1 MTATPDRLPL
11 APASDDAP
19 AKVLAAVEG
28 RLASSKAENEALT
41 QETLNLYRQVNL
53 LYRIGESINA
63 CSSTVDLG
71 HLVLRES
78 CKIVRAMTGVLELTD
93 GTRLGR
99 MPPEPASILTV
110 PIENAHGHLGTVTV
124 YDKRSGDFS
133 AADEKLIRAI
143 ARQAGIALEN
153 NRLIQGLLSKNSEL
167 ERLNDEL
174 KALDRM
180 KSDFVSNVSH
190 ELRTPLASIKG
201 FAATIL
207 LDPEMPEEIL
217 REFVGIIDHESDKL
231 TVIINDI
238 LDVSKI
244 MSGYM
249 RIDLTA
255 VRVAPVV
262 QDVVK
267 LLSVL
272 AQKNGLEL
280 TLDVVDDPLV
290 LMDEARIAQVLKN
303 LVGNAIKFTDSGFVR
318 LKVYTQEGFAL
329 ISIEDSGVGIPE
341 AQLPLIFDK
350 FYRVENIVH
359 TKEGTGLGLALVR
372 TIVHHHHG
380 HVDVV
385 SQLGVG
391 STFTVCLPLAQTKE
405 GDTAEP

>member
-1 MTATPDRLPL
+1 M
-11 APASDDAP
+11 
-19 AKVLAAVEG
+19 
-28 RLASSKAENEALT
+28 
-41 QETLNLYRQVNL
+41 
-53 LYRIGESINA
+53 
-63 CSSTVDLG
+63 
-71 HLVLRES
+71 
-78 CKIVRAMTGVLELTD
+78 
-93 GTRLGR
+93 
-99 MPPEPASILTV
+99 
-110 PIENAHGHLGTVTV
+110 
-124 YDKRSGDFS
+124 
-133 AADEKLIRAI
+133 
-143 ARQAGIALEN
+143 
-153 NRLIQGLLSKNSEL
+153 
-167 ERLNDEL
+167 
-174 KALDRM
+174 
-180 KSDFVSNVSH
+180 
-190 ELRTPLASIKG
+190 
-201 FAATIL
+201 
-207 LDPEMPEEIL
+207 
-217 REFVGIIDHESDKL
+217 
-231 TVIINDI
+231 IINDI